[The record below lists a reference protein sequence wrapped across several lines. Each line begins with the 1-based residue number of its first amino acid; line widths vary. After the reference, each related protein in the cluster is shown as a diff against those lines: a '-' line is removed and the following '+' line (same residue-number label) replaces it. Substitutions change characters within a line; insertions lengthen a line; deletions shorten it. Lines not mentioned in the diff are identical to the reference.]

1 MKNALLVVNPS
12 SGGEKAPEFQKQ
24 ALEKLKAYSDYVE
37 VKKLKAGDADSLY

>member
-24 ALEKLKAYSDYVE
+24 ALEKLKAYFDYVE
-37 VKKLKAGDADSLY
+37 VKKTKKAALTNSF